1 MTLHCL
7 YCPPADLGAAQFG
20 EALAVN
26 DALLLLGPAVAAA
39 GPGDA
44 LASLPDT
51 VAIYALEEDLQAL
64 GITVLAPRVASVDY
78 DGWLRLS
85 ESHPLQC
92 LWD

>member
-7 YCPPADLGAAQFG
+7 YRPPAELGTAGFG
-20 EALAVN
+20 EALAES
-26 DALLLLGPAVAAA
+26 DALLLLGPAVTAAE
-39 GPGDA
+39 PGEA
-44 LASLPDT
+44 LAALPGN
-51 VAIYALEEDLQAL
+51 VAVYALEEDLRSL
-64 GITVLAPRVASVDY
+64 GITALAPRVASVDY